1 MQSTTLLALGA
12 YRFSINTAAYQK
24 FDRTS
29 SWRWPST
36 ERIGQAPAPQYVGPG
51 EDTISLDGVIY
62 PHYRGG
68 LRQVDQMRAQAGLG
82 QPLPL
87 VTGFGRY
94 LGNYVIEKIRE
105 GQETLMS
112 DGAARK
118 IEFTI
123 ELKAYV

>member
-1 MQSTTLLALGA
+1 MQSTVLLALGA
-12 YRFSINTAAYQK
+12 YRFSINNAAYQK

-29 SWRWPST
+29 AWRWPST
-36 ERIGQAPAPQYVGPG
+36 ERIGMAPAPQYVGPG
-51 EDTISLDGVIY
+51 EDTITLDGVIY

-112 DGAARK
+112 DGAPRR